1 MYYVLEI
8 HNLYSLPFSC
18 KLSKLAQAEDIV
30 KKKLNATH
38 INSCSRCHL
47 RVSTDVSEKRKRKK
61 KRKKKQKQIQ
71 PKAGGCF
78 CLQRHLNFFFFQQ
91 KKSL

>member
-18 KLSKLAQAEDIV
+18 KLSKLPQAEDIV

-38 INSCSRCHL
+38 ISSCSRCHL

-61 KRKKKQKQIQ
+61 KARFNQKRVVASTYNVI
-71 PKAGGCF
+71 
-78 CLQRHLNFFFFQQ
+78 
-91 KKSL
+91 